1 MEYVT
6 QANGRGRLCRNVF
19 VCGAAIG
26 LLFGSA
32 LAGDAKTWTVSTKI
46 DAAGMPGSLRY
57 IVSKAG
63 SGDTINFSSGGSDLA
78 SAIALKKNVTIEGT
92 ATIRQT
98 GTGRVFSIPAGV
110 TVALKKITISGGKGE
125 RSGGGVY
132 SEGELTM
139 TDCTVSG
146 NSAVEGAGI
155 FSGSWSQATQTR
167 IGTLTMTGCTI
178 ENNTASQSGGGIQS
192 LATLNL
198 SGCALRGNS
207 AAYWG
212 GALFLGE
219 HSQSAMTNCTISGNG
234 SRDGA
239 GIHSQGYVSNIQGC
253 VFSGNAASRNG
264 GGFYNSNGIVRLTG
278 SSVTGNSAATSG
290 GGLYNNYVPGGRD
303 IELRGGTSVTG
314 NTPDQVSGYY
324 TTDGSCTIGSE
335 PNRSATAFAGY
346 AGDAEPEPRSII
358 GDADVAEVKGALA
371 DAGNDLFA
379 AVADALSKDL
389 GGASGDTAA
398 SLAGITTSL
407 YYANTFEN
415 VAIES
420 RDLVVEYTA
429 SWPSNA
435 RYYALFS
442 RADGSGYELPERGI
456 LFELKAGQSLPD
468 GVTPPDFYE
477 EGEGLITWRNVIT
490 DGGSYDLNPA
500 VGVVTFRVCS
510 VRAAEAV
517 GDTGSGGGC
526 DAGAGAGGAPLALLL
541 AFPLSVLLWKRR
553 D

>member
-1 MEYVT
+1 M
-6 QANGRGRLCRNVF
+6 
-19 VCGAAIG
+19 CGAAIG

-32 LAGDAKTWTVSTKI
+32 VSGDAKTWTVSTKI

-57 IVSKAG
+57 IVAKAG
-63 SGDTINFSSGGSDLA
+63 NGDTINFSSGGSDLA
-78 SAIALKKNVTIEGT
+78 SAIALTKNVTIEGT
-92 ATIRQT
+92 ATIRQN

-110 TVALKKITISGGKGE
+110 TVTLRKLTISGGKGE
-125 RSGGGVY
+125 RSGGGIY

-146 NSAVEGAGI
+146 NSAAEGAGI
-155 FSGSWSQATQTR
+155 FSGSWSSATRTR
-167 IGTLTMTGCTI
+167 TGTLTMTGCTI
-178 ENNTASQSGGGIQS
+178 DNNAASQSGGGIHS

-253 VFSGNAASRNG
+253 VFSGNVASRNG

-290 GGLYNNYVPGGRD
+290 GGLYNNYIPGGRD
-303 IELRGGTSVTG
+303 IELRGGTSVAG

-324 TTDGSCTIGSE
+324 TTDGSCTIGTE

-346 AGDAEPEPRSII
+346 AGDTAPEPRSII
-358 GDADVAEVKGALA
+358 GDADVAEVKGSLA
-371 DAGNDLFA
+371 DSGSDLFA

-389 GGASGDTAA
+389 GGGSGDMAA
-398 SLAGITTSL
+398 SLAGITASL
-407 YYANTFEN
+407 NYANTFEN
-415 VAIES
+415 VALTS
-420 RDLVVEYTA
+420 ADLAVEYTA
-429 SWPSNA
+429 SWPENV
-435 RYYALFS
+435 RYYALFA
-442 RADGSGYELPERGI
+442 RADGSGYELLDRGVQ
-456 LFELKAGQSLPD
+456 FEIRAGQNLPD
-468 GVTPPDFYE
+468 GVTPPDFYVP
-477 EGEGLITWRNVIT
+477 GEGLMTWKNIVT
-490 DGGSYDLNPA
+490 DNGSYDLNPG
-500 VGVVTFRVCS
+500 VGAVTFRVCS
-510 VRAAEAV
+510 VRAAYAAETT
-517 GDTGSGGGC
+517 GDKGSGGGC
-526 DAGAGAGGAPLALLL
+526 NASAGADAPLALLL
-541 AFPLSVLLWKRR
+541 VAPMFIAARARKRR
-553 D
+553 T